1 MGDGVNPCV
10 TEGSTVKRRMFGIV
24 GAVVL
29 ALLGTFV
36 LVSYVKGAED
46 RALAGEKTVKVLVA
60 AEPIEAGTPAKDLE
74 GKLEFE
80 RIPQKVKAEG
90 AVTSIQQLGDRVT
103 ETDLLQ
109 GEQIVKSRFIEES
122 EAGSS
127 VPGSTG
133 DQNLLQQT
141 IALEPERALGGQ
153 IKQGD
158 SVAIVS
164 SFEPFETPTG
174 QTPNQSHVLIHKVR
188 VTNVQIEPSAGAASA
203 PGAGGN
209 EDNGDETAEAPSG
222 RFLVTIAVNATN
234 VERVTFTAEF
244 GHVWLAAEPKDADES
259 ATKVVTLDNI
269 WS

>member
-1 MGDGVNPCV
+1 M
-10 TEGSTVKRRMFGIV
+10 KRRMFGII

-60 AEPIEAGTPAKDLE
+60 AEPIEVGTPAEELE
-74 GKLEFE
+74 GKLKFE

-90 AVTSIQQLGDRVT
+90 AVTSIAQLGNRIT

-122 EAGSS
+122 EAGSAA
-127 VPGSTG
+127 PGSTG
-133 DQNLLQQT
+133 GENLLQQT
-141 IALEPERALGGQ
+141 VALEPERAIGGQ

-158 SVAIVS
+158 IVAVVG
-164 SFEPFETPTG
+164 SFDPFDAPDGTK
-174 QTPNQSHVLIHKVR
+174 TPNQTHILIHKVR
-188 VTNVQIEPSAGAASA
+188 VTNVQVESSPGAAA
-203 PGAGGN
+203 PGAGGG
-209 EDNGDETAEAPSG
+209 EEEGDEAAEAPTG
-222 RFLVTIAVNATN
+222 RFLVTLAVDAPS

-259 ATKVVTLDNI
+259 GTKIVVLDNV